1 LIQAYLEQFG
11 PDGLQLVT
19 KHSAVEH
26 PEIALLRSAAPAVTF
41 ADALFDQAAPVKSPV
56 GILALAPLPAVR
68 GRSSRQGFEILLD
81 ASRTQATSAPSCAV
95 PPQRVGPK
103 PTCPSHAPTRGRQ
116 RRCAGRWERSSYSRY
131 TSMRTLPRSRKR

>member
-1 LIQAYLEQFG
+1 MMFEQFG

-56 GILALAPLPAVR
+56 GILALAPLPGVR

-81 ASRTQATSAPSCAV
+81 GVQDPGNLGTILRSAAAAGGTNAYLSQSCAD
-95 PPQRVGPK
+95 PWSPK
-103 PTCPSHAPTRGRQ
+103 ALRG
-116 RRCAGRWERSSYSRY
+116 AMGRSSYSGY
-131 TSMRTLPRSRKR
+131 TSMRTSPGSRKR